1 MNALNSADESPD
13 PVLENHQPL
22 GGRIVTKPF
31 MILGLFVLIGGYFI
45 LRRFL
50 FGMGDVSHMSNGFP
64 IGTWVVL
71 DVVIGTAFGCGGFA
85 MALLVYILN
94 RNVYHPLI
102 RPALLGGVFGYT
114 LAGLAVMIDLGRYWN
129 AFNLLL
135 PWYAQINSVIFEVA
149 LCVMAYVTVLWIEF
163 WPAFLE
169 RMPPAFKQ
177 RFHLHKMQ
185 IFLRRYMYVFIALG
199 VLLPTMHQSSL
210 GSVLL
215 IMGSKLS
222 PLWHTTWLP
231 LLFLISALAMGYGIV
246 MLESTLVQRAFK
258 LPSEAALL
266 TRLSR
271 VGAGLLTLFLVVR
284 IGDLLARGQLGLA
297 FAFDRYSIL
306 FLIETALFAAPVL
319 ILASKR
325 RCANTRLRF
334 LATISLLAAGS
345 LYRMNGYLLA
355 INPGNGWTYFPSAPE
370 LLITVGVVCLEIMLY
385 LIFIKTLPVLPG
397 RIAEIAGRPS

>member
-1 MNALNSADESPD
+1 MSETA
-13 PVLENHQPL
+13 HRPL

-31 MILGLFVLIGGYFI
+31 ITLGILVLIGGYFI
-45 LRRFL
+45 LRRFI
-50 FGMGDVSHMSNGFP
+50 FGMGDVSNMSNGYP

-85 MALLVYILN
+85 IALLVYIFN
-94 RNVYHPLI
+94 RNAYHPLI

-149 LCVMAYVTVLWIEF
+149 LCVMAYITVLWIEF

-169 RMPPAFKQ
+169 RMPPAFKK
-177 RFHLHKMQ
+177 RFNLHKLQ
-185 IFLRRYMYVFIALG
+185 VFLRRYMYVFIGLG

-246 MLESTLVQRAFK
+246 MLESTLVQRSFK
-258 LPSEAALL
+258 LPSEAHLL
-266 TRLSR
+266 TKLSR
-271 VGAGLLTLFLVVR
+271 VAAGLLALFLVVR

-297 FAFDRYSIL
+297 FTGDRYSIL
-306 FLIETALFAAPVL
+306 FLIETALFAAPIA
-319 ILASKR
+319 ILASR
-325 RCANTRLRF
+325 QRCANARLRF

-370 LLITVGVVCLEIMLY
+370 LIITIGVVCLEIMLY
-385 LIFIKTLPVLPG
+385 LVFIKTLPVLPG
-397 RIAEIAGRPS
+397 RIAESAGRPS

>member
-1 MNALNSADESPD
+1 MSETAPR
-13 PVLENHQPL
+13 PL
-22 GGRIVTKPF
+22 GGPIITKPF
-31 MILGLFVLIGGYFI
+31 AILGVFLLIGGYFI

-50 FGMGDVSHMSNGFP
+50 FGMADVSNMSNGYP

-85 MALLVYILN
+85 MALLVYIFN
-94 RNVYHPLI
+94 RNVYHPLM

-129 AFNLLL
+129 AFNLLM

-149 LCVMAYVTVLWIEF
+149 LCVMAYITVLWIEF

-169 RMPPAFKQ
+169 RMPVAIKQ
-177 RFHLHKMQ
+177 RFNLHKLQ
-185 IFLRRYMYVFIALG
+185 VFLRRYMYIFIGLG

-222 PLWHTTWLP
+222 PLWYTQWLP
-231 LLFLISALAMGYGIV
+231 LLYLISALTMGYGVV
-246 MLESTLVQRAFK
+246 MLESTLVQRSFK

-266 TRLSR
+266 AKLSR
-271 VGAGLLTLFLVVR
+271 VAAGLLVLFLAVR
-284 IGDLLARGQLGLA
+284 FGDLLARGQLGRA
-297 FAFDRYSIL
+297 FAGDRYSVL

-319 ILASKR
+319 ILASRR
-325 RCANTRLRF
+325 RCANMRLRF

-355 INPGNGWTYFPSAPE
+355 IDPGNGWTYFPSAPE
-370 LLITVGVVCLEIMLY
+370 LMITVGVVCLEIMLY
-385 LIFIKTLPVLPG
+385 LIFVKTLPVLPG
-397 RIAEIAGRPS
+397 SIAEAPGRPS